1 MELSRW
7 MILGYISVI
16 VLFIGIFLF
25 PTFLL
30 WNPFLMI
37 LGASFLIFGV
47 IGLAFVRRKVSIMK
61 RKNPEVIEALKA
73 QSKKR
78 REDEKTV
85 GIRDLPPWI
94 ILLLLVVVVVGY
106 MGELGTFRF
115 DPLVD
120 TLLGVLMVF
129 SLIYYFLYKR
139 RVRNKKYGENSDS
152 LNPSTQH

>member
-1 MELSRW
+1 
-7 MILGYISVI
+7 
-16 VLFIGIFLF
+16 
-25 PTFLL
+25 
-30 WNPFLMI
+30 MI

-47 IGLAFVRRKVSIMK
+47 IGLALVRRKVSIIK
-61 RKNPEVIEALKA
+61 RKNPEVTEALKA

-94 ILLLLVVVVVGY
+94 IVLLLVVVVVGY

>member
-1 MELSRW
+1 
-7 MILGYISVI
+7 MILA
-16 VLFIGIFLF
+16 
-25 PTFLL
+25 
-30 WNPFLMI
+30 
-37 LGASFLIFGV
+37 ASFLIFGV
-47 IGLAFVRRKVSIMK
+47 IGLALVRRKVSMIK

-94 ILLLLVVVVVGY
+94 IVLLLVVVVVTY
-106 MGELGTFRF
+106 MGELDTFGF
-115 DPLVD
+115 NPLID
-120 TLLGVLMVF
+120 ILLSVLMVL